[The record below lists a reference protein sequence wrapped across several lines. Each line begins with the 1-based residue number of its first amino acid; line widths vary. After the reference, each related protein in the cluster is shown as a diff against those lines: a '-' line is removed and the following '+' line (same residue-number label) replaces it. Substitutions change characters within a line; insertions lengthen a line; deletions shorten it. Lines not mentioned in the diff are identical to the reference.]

1 MKSPN
6 ITRRDLLAALV
17 GAVVAVAVLAP
28 FRWSLVPADA
38 ERGPYVY
45 QLDRWTGRAWILWG
59 DKREP
64 VNDRDGARTPAA
76 ATVRGALAFGVVF
89 AVVVGGAVVLSR
101 RNS

>member
-1 MKSPN
+1 MKP
-6 ITRRDLLAALV
+6 IKTHLAAVVAGALLAA
-17 GAVVAVAVLAP
+17 VLLSP

-64 VNDRDGARTPAA
+64 VNDRDGTRTPTA

-89 AVVVGGAVVLSR
+89 AAVVAGAVVLSR